1 MSPHW
6 APVALLLLVACGGER
21 RPPQMPLARRGDPQA
36 QLVTFPSRDA
46 DVTPN
51 GAPTTIEGVLF
62 RPAGA
67 GPFPAIVVLHG
78 CAGLY
83 RETPEG
89 GSLASRDREWAY
101 RLRDLEY
108 VVLMPDSFTTRGVR
122 EICHGNADPL
132 LKPEIDRARDAFGAL
147 AFLAQQPWVLA
158 DRVGL
163 MGWSNGAMTVL
174 ATVEQGTKARAAAQ
188 PMTTDFRVAVAF
200 YAGCRKELERHWVTK
215 TPLTML
221 SGVLDDWTPAA
232 PCVEL
237 VKRSRAEGQ
246 SVEIVLY
253 PGAFHDFDAPNM
265 PIHQLTHI
273 PSTPSGSATVGT
285 DPAARADAIKRV
297 PEILAAALGR

>member
-1 MSPHW
+1 
-6 APVALLLLVACGGER
+6 
-21 RPPQMPLARRGDPQA
+21 MPLARRGDPQA

>member
-1 MSPHW
+1 
-6 APVALLLLVACGGER
+6 
-21 RPPQMPLARRGDPQA
+21 MPLARRGDPQA

-46 DVTPN
+46 DVSPS

-67 GPFPAIVVLHG
+67 GPFPAVVVLHG

-89 GSLASRDREWAY
+89 GSLAGRDREWAY
-101 RLRDLEY
+101 RLRDLGY

-122 EICHGNADPL
+122 EICHGNPDPL
-132 LKPEIDRARDAFGAL
+132 LKPEVDRARDAFGAL
-147 AFLAQQPWVLA
+147 AFLAQQPWVQA

-174 ATVEQGTKARAAAQ
+174 ATIEQGTKARAAAQ

-200 YAGCRKELERHWVTK
+200 YAGCRKELERRWVTK

-246 SVEIVLY
+246 PVEIVLY
-253 PGAFHDFDAPNM
+253 PGAFHDFDAPNLA
-265 PIHQLTHI
+265 IHQLSHI

-297 PEILAAALGR
+297 PEILAAALAR